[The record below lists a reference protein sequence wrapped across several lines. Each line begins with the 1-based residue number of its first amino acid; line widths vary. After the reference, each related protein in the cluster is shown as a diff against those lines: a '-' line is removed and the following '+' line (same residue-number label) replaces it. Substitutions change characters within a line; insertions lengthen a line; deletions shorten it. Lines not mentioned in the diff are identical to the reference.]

1 VALTRR
7 RSGRLAIELTLAAL
21 AFGGLV
27 LGLCGLH
34 VSRAEMDTKTADEE
48 TRQVTVFGV
57 IATPGSKTADTNL
70 TAIIKTQ
77 LAKLLPKHGFK
88 LLDAQSKPI
97 VAGESVTCDLRN
109 GYTVVTSLV
118 QPVDENGKVQIRCEL
133 FQDQERQFSTLVK
146 TPPNQLFFCQ
156 RALKDG
162 SQLLIGVG
170 AR

>member
-1 VALTRR
+1 MAVTRR
-7 RSGRLAIELTLAAL
+7 RLWSACDRTGGGGAGLRWIGVGTVRAPCVAGRDGCKAA
-21 AFGGLV
+21 
-27 LGLCGLH
+27 
-34 VSRAEMDTKTADEE
+34 DDEA
-48 TRQVTVFGV
+48 RQVTVFGV

-70 TAIIKTQ
+70 ATIKTQ
-77 LAKLLPKHGFK
+77 LDKLLPKHGFK
-88 LLDAQSKPI
+88 LLDAQSKRI

-133 FQDQERQFSTLVK
+133 FRDQDRQFSTVVK

-156 RALKDG
+156 RALQDG

>member
-7 RSGRLAIELTLAAL
+7 RSGRLAIELAVVAL

-34 VSRAEMDTKTADEE
+34 VSRAETDTRITDDEA
-48 TRQVTVFGV
+48 RQVTVFGV

-70 TAIIKTQ
+70 SAFIKTQ
-77 LAKLLPKHGFK
+77 LAKLLPKHGFQ

-97 VAGESVTCDLRN
+97 VAGESVTCDLH
-109 GYTVVTSLV
+109 GYTVVISLV
-118 QPVDENGKVQIRCEL
+118 QSVDENGKVQIRCEL
-133 FQDQERQFSTLVK
+133 FQDQDRQFSTLVK

-170 AR
+170 VR